1 MNCHR
6 DQNQICLS
14 WTAAGASQPPPY
26 HITGDR
32 KWSCSTWCRRTPSRS
47 ASTLSR
53 RRLPPS
59 LLSGAGSS
67 PHFAAA
73 VGLWRIRAG
82 AAAAG
87 SSTKLDAGVR
97 GSAVVEDNEP
107 EQAPTTLP
115 TSAAVVDVARPALA
129 EAAEQLVSSPSEPS
143 TPSKVRFAA
152 YYGGGSGDID
162 GVVHGVRRCA
172 DRDGNDDDGDVCG
185 DGEGYTPFQRRTAS
199 WRRRRSTALLT
210 TPWEKREMAVRRRGD
225 LGWYR
230 HLDMVLLDSSVVR
243 LWDGEMTAAAAA
255 PSGRTL
261 RAGLESHLCM

>member
-1 MNCHR
+1 MELLNMVPA
-6 DQNQICLS
+6 DAIALS
-14 WTAAGASQPPPY
+14 LYSLPAAATTVASLW
-26 HITGDR
+26 G
-32 KWSCSTWCRRTPSRS
+32 WLV
-47 ASTLSR
+47 AAL
-53 RRLPPS
+53 
-59 LLSGAGSS
+59 
-67 PHFAAA
+67 AAA

-97 GSAVVEDNEP
+97 
-107 EQAPTTLP
+107 
-115 TSAAVVDVARPALA
+115 AVVDVARPALA